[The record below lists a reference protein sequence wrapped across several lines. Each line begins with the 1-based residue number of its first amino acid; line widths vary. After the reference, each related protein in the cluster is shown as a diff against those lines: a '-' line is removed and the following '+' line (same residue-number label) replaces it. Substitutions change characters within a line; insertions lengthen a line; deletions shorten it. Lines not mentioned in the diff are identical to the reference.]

1 MPLNKQ
7 YTFLKLDELI
17 DDYNRI
23 INYDENDD
31 KIVKCLE
38 WRRKFTNFKI
48 DTYTQILKIFDKYDG
63 KKCVFVDHWK
73 QYDRYFLFIDKF
85 EDLFKNFSI
94 MTSSSDSEDEEY
106 RPSKN
111 IEDLHLTKDGTI
123 KSVECELDGR
133 NATNDPYGENC
144 EISVH
149 YVDD

>member
-17 DDYNRI
+17 ADYNRI

-73 QYDRYFLFIDKF
+73 QYDRYFLFIDKL
-85 EDLFKNFSI
+85 EDLFKNFSV
-94 MTSSSDSEDEEY
+94 MTSSSDNED
-106 RPSKN
+106 
-111 IEDLHLTKDGTI
+111 
-123 KSVECELDGR
+123 
-133 NATNDPYGENC
+133 
-144 EISVH
+144 
-149 YVDD
+149 